1 MTWYSSCHKNCIY
14 CRSTVKEILM
24 HPNCPYHL
32 LHIKPALSPLI
43 AEWRAVWHLE
53 LSFLSVAAWRRD
65 WSASTSSFL
74 TVLGIKISEMTIM
87 LHSIRLET
95 INSLVKFLLGLEI
108 KETKLIFSHRL
119 QYSHTSFY
127 NQRSCPLLTVKKN
140 AGSRHLYVSIRY
152 IYVSLA
158 KACCWSGVG
167 EMRFGIL
174 PKYSSDGGLSMSYSI
189 FLVRRSSSSSGWA
202 MGALPWKQRKEHTVA
217 VTRRETSK
225 R

>member
-1 MTWYSSCHKNCIY
+1 
-14 CRSTVKEILM
+14 M

-32 LHIKPALSPLI
+32 LHIKPALTP
-43 AEWRAVWHLE
+43 WRAVWYLE
-53 LSFLSVAAWRRD
+53 LSFLSVAAWESD

-95 INSLVKFLLGLEI
+95 INSLVKCLLRLEI
-108 KETKLIFSHRL
+108 KETKLLFSNRL
-119 QYSHTSFY
+119 QYSHTSFD
-127 NQRSCPLLTVKKN
+127 NQRSRPLLTVKKN
-140 AGSRHLYVSIRY
+140 AGSRHLYVIIRY

-167 EMRFGIL
+167 EMRFSIL

-217 VTRRETSK
+217 VTWRETSK

>member
-1 MTWYSSCHKNCIY
+1 
-14 CRSTVKEILM
+14 M
-24 HPNCPYHL
+24 HSNCPYHL
-32 LHIKPALSPLI
+32 LHIKPALTPLI

-53 LSFLSVAAWRRD
+53 LSFLSVAAWRRG

-74 TVLGIKISEMTIM
+74 TVLRIKISEMTIM

-95 INSLVKFLLGLEI
+95 INSLVKCLLRLEI
-108 KETKLIFSHRL
+108 KETKLLFSHRL

-127 NQRSCPLLTVKKN
+127 NQRSRPLLTVKKN

-167 EMRFGIL
+167 DLASYQNIPRTEGCPCRTA
-174 PKYSSDGGLSMSYSI
+174 SSWSGVPAHLQGG
-189 FLVRRSSSSSGWA
+189 
-202 MGALPWKQRKEHTVA
+202 PWERCPENRERNIRWLWLGEKPQRGNEHLHHSEEAYVWP
-217 VTRRETSK
+217 VPL
-225 R
+225 